1 MDKDKLALGGSVL
14 SAIAASLCC
23 IGPLVAAIVG
33 ASGFAA
39 AGPFAKWR
47 PLLLTITALM
57 LAAAWYL
64 TYRGPKADHCSTER
78 CPQNPMAKW
87 NKVILWFASAFVIAI
102 AAFPTYSGVAARLLV
117 PAGAS
122 DSGPSQ
128 VRLATLQV
136 SIPSMDCR
144 SMRSGH

>member
-1 MDKDKLALGGSVL
+1 VVVPLQPGIQTELTAAMSGSAGAFLMTPGIVKVPPADDEFTLGQELAN
-14 SAIAASLCC
+14 AA
-23 IGPLVAAIVG
+23 VA
-33 ASGFAA
+33 
-39 AGPFAKWR
+39 
-47 PLLLTITALM
+47 
-57 LAAAWYL
+57 
-64 TYRGPKADHCSTER
+64 YRGPKADHCSTER